1 MYHVTHKPRNQKV
14 LFIVAYRLDL
24 DHFLVVYAIKH
35 TPNNF
40 VRNLQYDH
48 KRIVFEIADTIDKP
62 KQHQQPTA
70 TSGTTELSTTI
81 QNAN

>member
-1 MYHVTHKPRNQKV
+1 MK
-14 LFIVAYRLDL
+14 
-24 DHFLVVYAIKH
+24 
-35 TPNNF
+35 
-40 VRNLQYDH
+40 NLQYDH

-70 TSGTTELSTTI
+70 ASGTIELSTTI

>member
-1 MYHVTHKPRNQKV
+1 MSWEDYHYCEMAKSRITN
-14 LFIVAYRLDL
+14 
-24 DHFLVVYAIKH
+24 HFLVEYAIKH
-35 TPNNF
+35 TPTTF
-40 VRNLQYDH
+40 ERNLQYNH

-70 TSGTTELSTTI
+70 TSGTIELSTTI